1 MKILFK
7 INSVVYIP
15 TLDEFSTNWFK
26 QEGLKHIL
34 DQSNDKIKEKQNY
47 SKKRRRRYKIV
58 QKKVKQ

>member
-15 TLDEFSTNWFK
+15 TLHEFSTNWFK

-34 DQSNDKIKEKQNY
+34 DQSNDKIKRKTKLF
-47 SKKRRRRYKIV
+47 KKKDEDAI
-58 QKKVKQ
+58 K